1 MEIDVK
7 GHSGC
12 SVEVVREG
20 KQLFIYKTTR
30 DKKYLKRLCLQGE
43 KQCRASDVTWNHIR
57 VPKVYEVR
65 SEEEYT
71 LIKMEY
77 VYSKNYIEYF
87 EHAGFEQIESFVEEI
102 IRFVDREIE
111 RSSMK
116 VVPQKVLLDKF
127 YDVKS
132 KTLSNLQD
140 DEDVLALLS
149 KAEYFFSSLNDM
161 VMPIGICHGDLT
173 FSNILFS
180 GNNYFLIDFLDSF
193 IESPLIDIVKIR
205 QDSAFLWSR
214 LMYRHTVD
222 DTRLKIISRRID
234 KEVDSYFSQKYEWYS
249 SYYKPFQL
257 MNMLRIL
264 QYAKSEEVITFLKT
278 NIGELI
284 DEF

>member
-20 KQLFIYKTTR
+20 KQLFIYKTTC
-30 DKKYLKRLCLQGE
+30 DKKYIKRLCLQGE
-43 KQCRASDVTWNHIR
+43 KQRRAGEEVWNHIKI
-57 VPKVYEVR
+57 PKVYEVKC
-65 SEEEYT
+65 EKEHA
-71 LIKMEY
+71 LVKMEY

-87 EHAGFEQIESFVEEI
+87 EHSGFEQIESFVEEI
-102 IRFVDREIE
+102 IQFVDKEVE
-111 RSSMK
+111 RSSMQ
-116 VVPQKVLLDKF
+116 VMPRTVMLDKF
-127 YDVKS
+127 HDVKT
-132 KTLSNLQD
+132 KTLALLQD
-140 DEDVLALLS
+140 DEDIFVLLS
-149 KAEYFFSSLNDM
+149 RAESLFNSLDDM

-180 GNNYFLIDFLDSF
+180 GNNYYLIDFLDSF

-214 LMYRHTVD
+214 LMYRHSVD

-234 KEVDSYFSQKYEWYS
+234 NEIDSHFSQKYEWYS
-249 SYYKPFQL
+249 SYYKLFQL
-257 MNMLRIL
+257 MNLLRIL
-264 QYAKSEEVITFLKT
+264 QYAKSEEVVTFLKT
-278 NIGELI
+278 NIGELL